1 MDRNLIKN
9 ILWVLGTLAIM
20 LLSYWFCRFF
30 MFDFHGMKQYPM
42 ILFIVSLSILIISL
56 FLKKHL
62 LSIITI
68 LGYVGGFLIAFIFN
82 SNGIDAGGGR
92 TNNLWIIWT
101 VTMLICIIIGIAIEV
116 IIHQKKL
123 K

>member
-1 MDRNLIKN
+1 MERNFIKN
-9 ILWVLGTLAIM
+9 ILWVLGTLSIM
-20 LLSYWFCRFF
+20 ILSYWFCRFF

-82 SNGIDAGGGR
+82 SDGIDAGGGG

-101 VTMLICIIIGIAIEV
+101 VTMLTCIIIGIAIEV

>member
-1 MDRNLIKN
+1 MGIGYPRYNAI
-9 ILWVLGTLAIM
+9 IVLV
-20 LLSYWFCRFF
+20 CRFF

-56 FLKKHL
+56 LLKKHL
-62 LSIITI
+62 LSIISI

-82 SNGIDAGGGR
+82 SDGIDAGGGR

-101 VTMLICIIIGIAIEV
+101 VTMLTCIIIGIAVEV